1 MKILGTGSSLPTKQ
15 VSNDDLSKFLDTNDE
30 WIFPR
35 RGIKSRHIIS
45 SEKLE
50 DLALDAARKARDNA
64 GVDARELDMLICS
77 NVVNEFITPSL
88 SCIVASKLGISCP
101 CFDINC
107 ACPGFIYAMDM
118 ADSYFRSGK
127 VKKVLIVCAEEPTR
141 MIDWS
146 DRSTCVLFGDGAGAA
161 VFGEGD
167 NLRGTRLSAQPDPDK
182 LYEIHKLQPTPYITK
197 EEADVP
203 LVMKGRE
210 VFKFAVTTSSR
221 DITDILAETGITP
234 DQVSYYMIHQANL
247 RIIDGI
253 REHLGVAPEKFPTNI
268 RDHGNSS
275 SASCPILLDE
285 CNRAGMFKK
294 GDILVFSA
302 FGAGLLSATAVLEW

>member
-1 MKILGTGSSLPTKQ
+1 MKLLGTGSSLPSIQ

-35 RGIKSRHIIS
+35 TGIKTRHIIS
-45 SEKLE
+45 GEKLE
-50 DLALDAARKARDNA
+50 DLAEDAARKAVADA
-64 GVDARELDMLICS
+64 GVELSDIDMLICS
-77 NVVNEFITPSL
+77 NVVNEYVTPSL

-107 ACPGFIYAMDM
+107 ACPGFIFAMDM
-118 ADSYFRSGK
+118 ADSYFRAGK
-127 VKKVLIVCAEEPTR
+127 VRKVLIVCAEEPTR
-141 MIDWS
+141 MINWS

-161 VFGEGD
+161 VFSEGD
-167 NLRGTRLSAQPDPDK
+167 NLKGIRLSSQPDPDK

-197 EEADVP
+197 EEAEVP

-210 VFKFAVTTSSR
+210 VFKFAVTTSTR
-221 DITDILAETGITP
+221 DIKDILDSTGITP
-234 DQVSYYMIHQANL
+234 EQVSYYMIHQANL
-247 RIIDGI
+247 RIIDAI
-253 REHLGVAPEKFPTNI
+253 RENLGVESGKFPVNI

-285 CNRAGMFKK
+285 CNRAGLFKE

>member
-35 RGIKSRHIIS
+35 TGIKSRHIIS

-50 DLALDAARKARDNA
+50 DLALDAARKALDNA
-64 GVDARELDMLICS
+64 GVDAGELDMLICS

-210 VFKFAVTTSSR
+210 VFKCAVTTSSR
-221 DITDILAETGITP
+221 DITD
-234 DQVSYYMIHQANL
+234 
-247 RIIDGI
+247 IIDGI
-253 REHLGVAPEKFPTNI
+253 REHLGVAPEKFPTNR